1 MGVRLILGFAISFTV
16 FIIAPALLPQQL
28 AAGPVPQLGD
38 AVELLM
44 PFVLVP
50 MYYLLYRSAED
61 WAFDPPSGPLTAL
74 FMVAAIIFIDGHGM
88 HLAANSISHFL
99 KGLPGSDA
107 YAITYFYDEVLSH
120 YMLRLGTLGFAGV
133 LLWRHYQPV
142 KKGVNMWHIGRR
154 QRLLLGVAAA
164 LYGLTV
170 ALAAIEGQTVLL
182 DLPAALVIAV
192 LFGLFWWRQRH
203 LPGAPVF
210 SFLGMG
216 YVAATIVLG
225 GWGLFWSGFPQFSEL
240 GIIK

>member
-1 MGVRLILGFAISFTV
+1 MGVRTILGFAISFTV
-16 FIIAPALLPQQL
+16 FIIAPALLPQAL
-28 AAGPVPQLGD
+28 AAGPAPRLGD
-38 AVELLM
+38 VVDMLT
-44 PFVLVP
+44 PFVLIP
-50 MYYLLYRSAED
+50 WYYWLYRSAED
-61 WAFDPPSGPLTAL
+61 WAFEPASGPLTAL
-74 FMVAAIIFIDGHGM
+74 FMVAAILFIYGQGM

-99 KGLPGSDA
+99 GDVPGADA
-107 YAITYFYDEVLSH
+107 YAITYFYDEVFSH
-120 YMLRLGTLGFAGV
+120 YLWHLGALGFAGV

-142 KKGVNMWHIGRR
+142 KKGVNMWHIGGQQRR
-154 QRLLLGVAAA
+154 LLGVAAA

-182 DLPAALVIAV
+182 DLPAAILIAV

-216 YVAATIVLG
+216 YIATAVVLA
-225 GWGLFWSGFPQFSEL
+225 GWGLYWSGFPQFSDL

>member
-1 MGVRLILGFAISFTV
+1 MGVRTILGFAISFTV
-16 FIIAPALLPQQL
+16 FIIAPALLPQPL
-28 AAGPVPQLGD
+28 AAGPAPRLGD
-38 AVELLM
+38 VVDMLT
-44 PFVLVP
+44 PFVLIP
-50 MYYLLYRSAED
+50 WYYWLYRSAED
-61 WAFDPPSGPLTAL
+61 WAFEPASGPLTGL
-74 FMVAAIIFIDGHGM
+74 FMVAAILFIYGQGM

-99 KGLPGSDA
+99 GDVPGADA

-120 YMLRLGTLGFAGV
+120 YVWHLGALGFAGV

-142 KKGVNMWHIGRR
+142 KKGVNMWHIGGR
-154 QRLLLGVAAA
+154 QRRLLGVAAA

-182 DLPAALVIAV
+182 DLPAAILIAV

-216 YVAATIVLG
+216 YIAATVVLA
-225 GWGLFWSGFPQFSEL
+225 GWGLYWRGFPQFSDL